1 MPQGT
6 LEKPIKYLL
15 RSHSAKSKPVLSLPK
30 GAGFFEVPY
39 SQCHASAGHK
49 SIPNINLGSIAVSGD
64 SRQTVVQF

>member
-6 LEKPIKYLL
+6 
-15 RSHSAKSKPVLSLPK
+15 SKSRLNIYSVCTELAEACPELAEGV
-30 GAGFFEVPY
+30 GFFEVPY
-39 SQCHASAGHK
+39 SQGHASAGHK